1 MKNLEIAKIF
11 RSIAQILE
19 IKGENPFRIR
29 AYDRASQ
36 VISEIDNVEDYANKD
51 TLTEISGIGV
61 DLASKIKEY
70 LKTGKIRFYQELKKE
85 IPEGVLEMLS
95 IPSLG
100 PKTAKLIY
108 EKLKIKEI
116 STLEKFAK
124 RGKLLELEGIK
135 EKTVENILKGI
146 DLVKK
151 GRERIDIASAWD
163 IADKFLESLSKI
175 KEIQKISAAGSLRRM
190 KETVKDIDILVSSV
204 KPDKIMDVFCS
215 CSDVKEVIAKGPTKS
230 SIISKEGVQ
239 VDVRVVEPN
248 SFGAALMYFTGSK
261 NYNIKLRTLAVKRD
275 LKVNEYGVFSAKGK
289 KIKNNLASKTEKEIF
304 DLFKMRYIEPE
315 LREDNGEI
323 EAALKN
329 KLPALIELGDI
340 KGDLHVH
347 TNYSGGSNTIEE
359 MAVACQKKGYE
370 YVALTDHSK
379 SLRIANG
386 LTENDLRRKKKEI
399 DKINKKMKN
408 FTILYATEV
417 EIDSSG
423 NIDYNMDIL
432 EEFDI
437 VVGAIHSGFKQS
449 KEQITKRLVRACQ
462 NPRVDIIAHPT
473 GRLWGTR
480 DSYDIDIDE
489 VFGVAKETGTALEI
503 NSFPDRLDLG
513 DALIR
518 IAKHKGIRFAIA
530 TDSHS
535 TEHLNYIKFGVAM
548 ARRGWLGKNNVLNTL
563 SLERLLKTLKQSR

>member
-1 MKNLEIAKIF
+1 MKNLEIAKIL

-29 AYDRASQ
+29 AYERGSQ
-36 VISEIDNVEDYANKD
+36 VISEIDNIEDYAHKD
-51 TLTEISGIGV
+51 TLTEIGGIGV

-70 LKTGKIRFYQELKKE
+70 LATGKIKFYQELKKE

-100 PKTAKLIY
+100 PKTVKLIY

-124 RGKLLELEGIK
+124 RGKLLGLEGIK

-163 IADKFLESLSKI
+163 IADKFLESLNKI
-175 KEIQKISAAGSLRRM
+175 KECQKISVAGSLRRM
-190 KETVKDIDILVSSV
+190 KETIKDIDILVSST
-204 KPDKIMDVFCS
+204 KPNRVMQVFCS
-215 CSDVKEVIAKGPTKS
+215 CPDVKEVIAQGSTKAS
-230 SIISKEGVQ
+230 VISKEGVQ

-261 NYNIKLRTLAVKRD
+261 NYNIKLRTLAVRRG

-289 KIKNNLASKTEKEIF
+289 GAKAKKNLASKTEKEIY
-304 DLFKMRYIEPE
+304 DLFKMQYIEPE

-323 EAALKN
+323 EAALRN
-329 KLPALIELGDI
+329 KLPKLIESGDI
-340 KGDLHVH
+340 KGDLHAH
-347 TNYSGGSNTIEE
+347 TNYSDGSNSVEE
-359 MAVACQKKGYE
+359 MAVACKKKGYE
-370 YVALTDHSK
+370 YVALTDHSQ

-386 LTENDLRRKKKEI
+386 LTVSDLRRKKKEI
-399 DKINKKMKN
+399 DKINKKIKN
-408 FTILYATEV
+408 FTILYGTEV

-423 NIDYNMDIL
+423 NIDYNKDIL
-432 EEFDI
+432 DEFDI
-437 VVGAIHSGFKQS
+437 VIAAIHSGFKQS
-449 KEQITKRLVRACQ
+449 KEQLTKRIVRACQ
-462 NPRVDIIAHPT
+462 DPHVDIIAHPT

-480 DSYDIDIDE
+480 DSYDINLDE
-489 VFGVAKETGTALEI
+489 VFKAAKDTNTILEI
-503 NSFPDRLDLG
+503 NAFPDRLDLG

-518 IAKHKGIRFAIA
+518 IARDKGVRFVIA
-530 TDSHS
+530 TDSHAI
-535 TEHLNYIKFGVAM
+535 EHLNYIKFGVAM
-548 ARRGWLGKNNVLNTL
+548 ARRGWLEKENVINTL
-563 SLERLLKTLKQSR
+563 ALDKLLSKIR